1 MGWMVS
7 FSKNRFVIKGQVAD
21 QAADVPAA
29 EEAQEVQEQ
38 VVPAAV
44 EVQIVPAAAV
54 QAAHVVLTLVRP
66 EDLVV
71 RVPAVQVRAQAVAPV
86 Y

>member
-7 FSKNRFVIKGQVAD
+7 FSKNRFVIKD

-44 EVQIVPAAAV
+44 EVQSVPAAAV
-54 QAAHVVLTLVRP
+54 QAAHVVLTLVHP
-66 EDLVV
+66 EGLVV
-71 RVPAVQVRAQAVAPV
+71 RIPAAQVQAQAVAPV